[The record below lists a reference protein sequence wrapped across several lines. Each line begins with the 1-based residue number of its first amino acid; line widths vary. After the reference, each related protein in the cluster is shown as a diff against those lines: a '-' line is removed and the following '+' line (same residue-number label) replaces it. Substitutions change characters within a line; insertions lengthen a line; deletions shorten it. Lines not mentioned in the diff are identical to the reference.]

1 MLKGVKNM
9 QKTKKIKKNYTT
21 SCESQKKIIPLH
33 HNLFIFY
40 SLKILVFMKK
50 LFSFVAM
57 ALFSVAMF
65 AGAND
70 LLWDYTETPPSANP
84 DNGLTYGSKVTDGT
98 SGAKNKLNGIKMNG
112 SGYCYFTKAAVP
124 GTLKLGFAARSGNT
138 AVKLGVYTW
147 TGETPNADAL
157 TLIAETAELTE
168 YGFVTIDLTAEQNNI
183 YIKRITPTEQVL
195 QVIQF
200 TEFVPRSFTDF
211 KIEFRNDPYTVILPE
226 TGTLPTGVLVEGT
239 KYNGGQHGIFGGT
252 ITVPVDGPVKFTL
265 GACQYSGTAIAVKK
279 DGVDYTTISN
289 NASCGE
295 TAGKFEQNVTY
306 TYTGDAGVLTF
317 TLAGNTYLPYFFA
330 EACDITPCDIIFKDQ
345 NGTEL
350 GRVATF
356 EGATLA
362 EIPYTEANLPTIAEG
377 YKFRGWYYSSGKKV
391 QIGDVING
399 NTTITAKVTPIEVP
413 AVGDIFTY
421 PLNDATFY
429 PEDHETIEIA
439 NGSFHD
445 GTHGW
450 HFAADGTIKV
460 QVAGNAVIVV
470 TMCTYSE
477 TGALVLTDANGVEL
491 GRDSVFKNETA
502 DGATASFRY
511 TGAATT
517 LTLTTTQKAYIHK
530 VVVYNVLN
538 FVEKNETTG
547 YYMVPAGDA
556 AAFILAITEA
566 NAAGNAKIF
575 LPNGLYDL
583 GETTLTAITGNNIA
597 IIGESMEGTIIKNA
611 PDVKIESI
619 NQTATLHIIKNVA
632 GTYIQDLTIQNALDY
647 YKNDNGRAVCLWD
660 QGTQT
665 VCKNVRMLSYQDTYY
680 SNMQGAV
687 KYFEDCEIHGTVD
700 YICGDGSVYFKN
712 NLLYCEKRKAAG
724 GGEDCITASNS
735 IASDKGYVFE
745 SCVIKSECPTVS
757 LGRAWND
764 VPQCAY
770 LNTTVDYSAGE
781 FTFEKAGAITRWTH
795 KLMNAN
801 SNAWPIFAEYNT
813 RDTNGTLLTP
823 ATNVVT
829 FVDPNKSDLTRELE
843 TVLTAEQAAQY
854 AIENVLGAWAADA
867 QTAAKQIAA
876 PANLALTGNNLTWD
890 AVAGVS
896 TYLVEKV
903 TAEGVVF
910 VALVNDVTYLVDDAQ
925 ADYTVR
931 AANAKGGFGAP
942 ASTTITT
949 GVENVEAAAQSAK
962 MIINGKLVIVRD
974 GRMYNAMGTMIR

>member
-1 MLKGVKNM
+1 
-9 QKTKKIKKNYTT
+9 
-21 SCESQKKIIPLH
+21 
-33 HNLFIFY
+33 
-40 SLKILVFMKK
+40 MKK
-50 LFSFVAM
+50 LFSFVAV
-57 ALFSVAMF
+57 ALMSIAMF
-65 AGAND
+65 AGPND
-70 LLWDYTETPPSANP
+70 LLWDYSAGAPSSNP
-84 DNGLTYGSKVTDGT
+84 DNGLTYSSTITDGP
-98 SGAKNKLNGIKMNG
+98 GKNNGLYGIKLNS
-112 SGYCYFTKAAVP
+112 SGYAAFTKAAVA
-124 GTLKLGFAARSGNT
+124 GTLKLGFGPRSDTKAASL
-138 AVKLGVYTW
+138 AIYTW
-147 TGETPNADAL
+147 SGDTPAKE
-157 TLIAETAELTE
+157 TLIATTAELTE
-168 YGFVTIDLTAEQNNI
+168 YGYVTVELTAEQNNI
-183 YIKRITPTEQVL
+183 YIARSASVETAL

-200 TEFVPRSFTDF
+200 TEFVPRSFVDF

-226 TGTLPTGVLVEGT
+226 AGTLPTGVLVENT
-239 KYNGGQHGIFGGT
+239 AYNGGQHGIFGGT
-252 ITVPVDGPVKFTL
+252 ITVPVDGPVKFTI
-265 GACQYSGTAIAVKK
+265 GACQYSGSAIAVKK
-279 DGVDYTTISN
+279 DGVDFTTISN
-289 NASCGE
+289 NAPCGE
-295 TAGKFEQNVTY
+295 TAGKFAQNVTY
-306 TYTGDAGVLTF
+306 TYTDEAAVLTF
-317 TLAGNTYLPYFFA
+317 TLAGNTYVPYFFA
-330 EACDITPCDIIFKDQ
+330 EACEITPCEVIFKDQ
-345 NGTEL
+345 NGNEL
-350 GRVATF
+350 KRVATY
-356 EGATLA
+356 EGATL
-362 EIPYTEANLPTIAEG
+362 EALPTETELPAVAEG
-377 YKFRGWYYSSGKKV
+377 SKFRGWYYTSGKKAAV
-391 QIGDVING
+391 GDVING
-399 NTTITAKVTPIEVP
+399 NTTITALVTPIETVT
-413 AVGDIFTY
+413 VGSVQTY
-421 PLNDATFY
+421 PLNNATFY
-429 PEDHETIEIA
+429 PENHETIEMA

-450 HFAADGTIKV
+450 VFAANGTIKL
-460 QVAGNAVIVV
+460 QVAGKAVIVV

-477 TGALVLTDANGVEL
+477 TGELILTDANATEL
-491 GRDSVFKNETA
+491 GRAAVEKNVTA
-502 DGATASFRY
+502 DGATATFRY
-511 TGAATT
+511 SGEAAT
-517 LTLTTTQKAYIHK
+517 LTLTTTQQAYIHK
-530 VVVYNVLN
+530 VVVYNVLD
-538 FVEKNETTG
+538 FVVKDAQTG
-547 YYMVPAGDA
+547 YYMVPANDVA
-556 AAFILAITEA
+556 SFLMALVEA
-566 NAAGNAKIF
+566 NAEGNAKIF

-583 GETTLTAITGNNIA
+583 GETTLTAISGNNIS
-597 IIGESMEGTIIKNA
+597 IIGESMMGTIIKNA
-611 PDVKIESI
+611 PDVSMESI

-632 GTYIQDLTIQNALDY
+632 GTYLQDLTLQNALDY

-680 SNMQGAV
+680 SNLQGAV

-770 LNTTVDYSAGE
+770 LNTTVDFSAGE
-781 FTFEKAGAITRWTH
+781 FSFEKSGAISRWTQ

-801 SNAWPIFAEYNT
+801 SNAWPIFGEYNT

-829 FVDPNKSDLTRELE
+829 FVDPSNASLTKETE

-854 AIENVLGAWAADA
+854 SIENVLGAWAADA

-942 ASTTITT
+942 ASTAITT

-974 GRMYNAMGTMIR
+974 GKMYNAMGTMIR